1 MQCVDTLL
9 DEEQKLFMAVPRVAP
24 MGPCGPFVKSNC
36 FIFFL
41 KMHGWI
47 LTKNGRNHPQ
57 GQGIQS
63 CSNSM
68 CGPHGG
74 PGEGPKGPK
83 PCKSQ
88 TSSSPDPE
96 GEQSSYV
103 VCRGT
108 LLDEEQKLF
117 MAVPRVAPM
126 GPCGPFVK
134 SNCFIFFLKMH
145 GWILTKH
152 GRNHPQGPGIQSCS
166 YGTCGSYGGPK
177 GRAPRAKTLQ
187 ISNFFLQI
195 QFKQNLQSSCVKCSQ
210 VKNKGCW
217 WHFPG
222 WPQWPPCG

>member
-9 DEEQKLFMAVPRVAP
+9 DEEQTLFMAVPRVAP

-74 PGEGPKGPK
+74 PGGGPQRAKTMQISNIFFSRSRREN
-83 PCKSQ
+83 SQ
-88 TSSSPDPE
+88 VMQCVD
-96 GEQSSYV
+96 
-103 VCRGT
+103 T
-108 LLDEEQKLF
+108 LLDEEQTLF

-152 GRNHPQGPGIQSCS
+152 GRNHSQGAGDSKLFIWYMWLLWGAQ
-166 YGTCGSYGGPK
+166 GEGPK
-177 GRAPRAKTLQ
+177 GQ
-187 ISNFFLQI
+187 NFAN
-195 QFKQNLQSSCVKCSQ
+195 FKLLSPDPV
-210 VKNKGCW
+210 
-217 WHFPG
+217 
-222 WPQWPPCG
+222 

>member
-1 MQCVDTLL
+1 
-9 DEEQKLFMAVPRVAP
+9 MAVPRVAP

-63 CSNSM
+63 CSTQLCVAPM
-68 CGPHGG
+68 GAQ
-74 PGEGPKGPK
+74 GEGPKGPK
-83 PCKSQ
+83 PCKFQTIFNLQIQKENSQ
-88 TSSSPDPE
+88 VMQCVD
-96 GEQSSYV
+96 
-103 VCRGT
+103 T

-166 YGTCGSYGGPK
+166 YGTCGTYGGPK
-177 GRAPRAKTLQ
+177 GRAPRAIPLQ
-187 ISNFFLQI
+187 MSNSL
-195 QFKQNLQSSCVKCSQ
+195 SPDPV
-210 VKNKGCW
+210 
-217 WHFPG
+217 
-222 WPQWPPCG
+222 